1 MSKKPRA
8 FSAETKLSVVK
19 RLLSGEQV
27 GTLVRELKVKR
38 TVLYK
43 WKDRFRKFGT
53 AAFEV
58 PRGRPPLSK
67 SGIADLR
74 SKPPDDLDAAQR
86 RISELERKIGQ
97 QQLELDFFRQALRQ
111 VGANRRPYDRPG
123 ANPSSHVSKR

>member
-8 FSAETKLSVVK
+8 FSAKTKLAVVK
-19 RLLSGEQV
+19 RILSGEEV
-27 GTLVRELKVKR
+27 GVLVRELKVKR

-43 WKDRFRKFGT
+43 WKDRYRKLGT

-58 PRGRPPLSK
+58 PRGRPPKSK
-67 SGIADLR
+67 SGVTDLR

-111 VGANRRPYDRPG
+111 VGANRRPNDRLG
-123 ANPSSHVSKR
+123 AKPSSQISKR

>member
-111 VGANRRPYDRPG
+111 VGANRRPNDRPG